1 MQLEI
6 VTNVP
11 SSNVCSLKGDPVTAT
26 SEQQLSPWAELTV
39 EDKDAAKNSILFEA
53 PPLHSFRC

>member
-11 SSNVCSLKGDPVTAT
+11 SSNVCYLKDDPVTAT
-26 SEQQLSPWAELTV
+26 SEQQLSQWAELTV
-39 EDKDAAKNSILFEA
+39 EDKGAA
-53 PPLHSFRC
+53 

>member
-1 MQLEI
+1 MPLEI

-11 SSNVCSLKGDPVTAT
+11 SSNVCFLKGNPVTAT
-26 SEQQLSPWAELTV
+26 SEQQLSRWAKLTV
-39 EDKDAAKNSILFEA
+39 EDKDAAENSILFQV

>member
-6 VTNVP
+6 VINVP

-26 SEQQLSPWAELTV
+26 SELQLSLWVELTM
-39 EDKDAAKNSILFEA
+39 EDKDTA
-53 PPLHSFRC
+53 